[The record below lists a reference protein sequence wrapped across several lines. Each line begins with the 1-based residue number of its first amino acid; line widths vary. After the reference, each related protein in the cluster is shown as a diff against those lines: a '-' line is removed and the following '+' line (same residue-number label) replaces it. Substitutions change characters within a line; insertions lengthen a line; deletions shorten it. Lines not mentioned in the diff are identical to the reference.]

1 MAKSKIN
8 LIGSKSMFLK
18 FFIKIPILTIACVAV
33 FNAVFSFVMLKL
45 DLALELSKYFSV
57 FTVAFSSIIISY
69 FSAISFTNNGAV
81 IGIISVMPLSLYSLI
96 NCAVYENNWIIF
108 AVKLI
113 LIIVLSAVFGN
124 YAIKKRKKIRVR

>member
-1 MAKSKIN
+1 
-8 LIGSKSMFLK
+8 
-18 FFIKIPILTIACVAV
+18 
-33 FNAVFSFVMLKL
+33 
-45 DLALELSKYFSV
+45 
-57 FTVAFSSIIISY
+57 
-69 FSAISFTNNGAV
+69 
-81 IGIISVMPLSLYSLI
+81 MPLSLYSLI